1 MTFGLEKE
9 HTTIWLGEL
18 RVDEPMA
25 AVTDFTV
32 ALVCWFA
39 YYKLSKLP
47 NKTIVTQLY
56 RYYFLFM
63 GIGTAL
69 GAIVGHAFLYALG
82 VYWRLPGW
90 LFGMIAITL
99 FERAAIYHAKPILRP
114 IWGKFFSVLN
124 LIELATFIVLTCYYL
139 NFVFVEV
146 HAAYGLLLV
155 VMIFEGFVYFRR
167 KDKGSKIIL
176 LAILSTISAALLHM
190 FKFSFSKWFNY
201 FDMGHIIMAISAYIF
216 YIGIKN
222 TKEYPKK
229 YE

>member
-9 HTTIWLGEL
+9 QTTIWLGEI

-25 AVTDFTV
+25 AITDFSV
-32 ALVCWFA
+32 ALVCWYA
-39 YYKLSKLP
+39 YYKLSRLE

-82 VYWRLPGW
+82 NYWRLVGW
-90 LFGMIAITL
+90 IFGMVSITL
-99 FERAAIYHAKPILRP
+99 FERAAIVHAKPIMRP
-114 IWGKFFSVLN
+114 FWRRFFGTLN
-124 LIELATFIVLTCYYL
+124 LIELAIFIFFACYTL
-139 NFVFVEV
+139 NFKFVEA
-146 HAAYGLLLV
+146 HAIYGLLLV
-155 VMIFEGFVYFRR
+155 VMLFEGYVYSQK
-167 KDKGSKIIL
+167 KDEGSKIIL
-176 LAILSTISAALLHM
+176 LAILSTISALLLHI

-222 TKEYPKK
+222 TKMYPNK
-229 YE
+229 Y